1 MRAIRRVAWIFLAG
15 LAVLGATAASSQNYP
30 SKTIRIVTAQPGG
43 GTDFVA
49 RLIAQ
54 GLSGALGQAVIVE
67 NRPAIIQGE
76 IVSKA
81 PPDGYTLYV
90 AGESLWV
97 QSLLQKVPYDP
108 VRDFTP
114 ITLVTN
120 SPNILA
126 VHPSLPVRSV
136 KELIALARARP
147 GELNYGSSGVGASA
161 HLAAELFRGMTGV
174 NIVHVPYKGTADLS
188 ISLMSGHVQLAFITI
203 TAMAPLIK
211 TGKLRALAITSVKPS
226 ALVPALPTVAE
237 TVPGYV
243 SGGEVAVFAPPGTPA
258 AIVSR
263 LNPIVV
269 QFVNTAATK
278 ERLFSAGFEVFGS
291 TPDELAAW
299 VKAEMARWSKVIKDA
314 GIRGQ

>member
-1 MRAIRRVAWIFLAG
+1 MRALMLMAG
-15 LAVLGATAASSQNYP
+15 MAILGAGNASGQSYP
-30 SKTIRIVTAQPGG
+30 VKTIRIVTAQPGG
-43 GTDFVA
+43 GTDFAA

-54 GLSGALGQAVIVE
+54 ALSGALGQSVIVE

-90 AGESLWV
+90 AGESLWI

-114 ITLVTN
+114 ITLALS
-120 SPNILA
+120 SPNVLA
-126 VHPSLPVRSV
+126 VHPSLPVKSV
-136 KELIALARARP
+136 KEVIALARARP

-174 NIVHVPYKGTADLS
+174 NIVHIPYKGTAELT
-188 ISLMSGHVQLAFITI
+188 ISLIGGQLELAFITI
-203 TAMAPLIK
+203 TGITPHVK
-211 TGKLRALAITSVKPS
+211 SGKLRALAVTSIKPS

-237 TVPGYV
+237 TVPGYFFR
-243 SGGEVAVFAPPGTPA
+243 GEVAMFAPPGTPA

-269 QFVNTAATK
+269 QFINTAGTK
-278 ERLFSAGFEVFGS
+278 ERFFNAGFEVYGS
-291 TPDELAAW
+291 SPEELAAW
-299 VKAEMARWSKVIKDA
+299 MKAEMARWGKVIREA